1 MLVGEVGVCVI
12 DFDDAAVRSGV
23 SAAML
28 GPPQGAHAD
37 PDAWRALEDRLGLRL
52 PDSFKALTDM
62 YAPVLLNEH
71 LFLKHPATARRNL
84 GASIDSTIAAFRRS
98 RSAEREGHLFGGP
111 DGLVPL
117 LGTDRGEYLFFASG
131 ATSGGERLVASNGD
145 EPVLYDYRVD
155 FAEWFHRYLI
165 GEPMFGPDSEA
176 FYEGPVVLESM
187 PLKEGDEVRVWYGPD
202 RGM

>member
-1 MLVGEVGVCVI
+1 MTTDHVQDVI
-12 DFDDAAVRSGV
+12 S
-23 SAAML
+23 ML
-28 GPPQGAHAD
+28 GPPQGTRAD
-37 PDAWRALEDRLGLRL
+37 PEAWRTLEDRLGLRL

-71 LFLKHPATARRNL
+71 LFLEHPATARWNL
-84 GASIDSTIAAFRRS
+84 GTSMDSTIAAFRRS

-131 ATSGGERLVASNGD
+131 ATSRGERLVASNGD

-165 GEPMFGPDSEA
+165 GEPMFGPGSEA